1 MKRLLGSIILA
12 AFGVIG
18 TLGLAAYQPVQPAP
32 TAAACGEIL
41 GIPAWYTGL
50 QKGHATWLVVAT
62 KKSFVPIFG
71 LLS

>member
-1 MKRLLGSIILA
+1 MKRLFGSIILA

-41 GIPAWYTGL
+41 GIPAWYTG
-50 QKGHATWLVVAT
+50 HT
-62 KKSFVPIFG
+62 KKMR
-71 LLS
+71 L